1 MFYYILI
8 VNIFLCDIHLWG
20 GYFGSF
26 VATQLSL
33 LGGFVLNTV
42 YKVPEYG
49 ETIGQAT
56 KCTTSVKNV
65 MDMILQKILNPL
77 SKEQEAS

>member
-1 MFYYILI
+1 MQGSAGH
-8 VNIFLCDIHLWG
+8 NEPDIF
-20 GYFGSF
+20 
-26 VATQLSL
+26 

-56 KCTTSVKNV
+56 KCTTSVENV

-77 SKEQEAS
+77 SKD